1 MKIVFNI
8 FAILFMLVGVFCIAL
23 VDIPDLKVCFV
34 IVEFN
39 LVYSF
44 YNRNR
49 KNVA

>member
-1 MKIVFNI
+1 MKTVFNVLWV
-8 FAILFMLVGVFCIAL
+8 LFMLVGIFCIAL

-44 YNRNR
+44 YNRNKR
-49 KNVA
+49 